1 MGKLKRSI
9 LVRDVKIEGFQDG
22 PVNDDTIMTP
32 LLGSAVKFGL
42 RILRVDEDWN
52 MLPKRRSLFVPDH
65 TELLICDDG
74 YFLGF
79 FIPDLDRPCKANNS
93 ILCAGIKEWGGDMQT
108 GNSEI
113 DFIGLEEIK
122 QRPGLYYRVGR
133 GRIICNGWLSVCK
146 EKVITII

>member
-9 LVRDVKIEGFQDG
+9 LVRDVKIEGFQDD

-42 RILRVDEDWN
+42 RILRVGEDWN